1 MTFRSKFHAAVLGA
15 TACTALLAGCGGS
28 SGYFMVRDPGT
39 PTPYYTENIDTAGSA
54 VKFKDERTG
63 SDVTLQSSEVKKI
76 SKEEFMKGM
85 TAPAAAPVAAP
96 APAAAIAAP
105 APAAAIAAPAPTV
118 GAQVP
123 AAATPAAAGASVPA
137 AVPAPA
143 AAPVAKPQ

>member
-1 MTFRSKFHAAVLGA
+1 MQMAFRSKFHAAVLGA

-96 APAAAIAAP
+96 APAAAIV
-105 APAAAIAAPAPTV
+105 APAPTV
-118 GAQVP
+118 GAQTP
-123 AAATPAAAGASVPA
+123 AAAAPAAAGASVPA
-137 AVPAPA
+137 TVPA
-143 AAPVAKPQ
+143 AAAAPGAKPQ

>member
-1 MTFRSKFHAAVLGA
+1 MAFRSKFHAAVLGA

-105 APAAAIAAPAPTV
+105 APTV